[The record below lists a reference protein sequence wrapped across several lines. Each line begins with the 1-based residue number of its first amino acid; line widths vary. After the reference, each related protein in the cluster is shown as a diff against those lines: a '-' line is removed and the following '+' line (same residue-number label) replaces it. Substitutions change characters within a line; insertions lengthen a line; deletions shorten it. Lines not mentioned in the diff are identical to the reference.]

1 MEIRIE
7 KSTQIGIAAVVLS
20 PSEKEMVQVFRLPK
34 INKFGPE
41 ESSYQ
46 LANIEIESQ
55 RTSGFIVLV
64 PVSKVVLLVAVERK
78 TEFVARSKS
87 RWWG

>member
-41 ESSYQ
+41 
-46 LANIEIESQ
+46 
-55 RTSGFIVLV
+55 
-64 PVSKVVLLVAVERK
+64 
-78 TEFVARSKS
+78 
-87 RWWG
+87 